1 MKVASQLEDSLTVA
15 ASALAL
21 VKSVEPNIITIQVAK
36 KHDRVEEGE
45 HDYSCSLCSA
55 SSTKRAWTTCCSR
68 SCQWTSTRRCSP
80 SRPISADNQTLVWRG
95 RFLHYNHF
103 SAKSYLWCS
112 PPQTNTYKCNLVDLA
127 PCARLFPQTNIDSCT
142 MVHLWP
148 KVRHPICIEG
158 L

>member
-1 MKVASQLEDSLTVA
+1 MFFMQCFINEESLDYLLFKKLPMNVYSKMFTKSTDLNRQPNTCVAWKVPPQ
-15 ASALAL
+15 
-21 VKSVEPNIITIQVAK
+21 
-36 KHDRVEEGE
+36 
-45 HDYSCSLCSA
+45 Y
-55 SSTKRAWTTCCSR
+55 
-68 SCQWTSTRRCSP
+68 
-80 SRPISADNQTLVWRG
+80 
-95 RFLHYNHF
+95 HF